1 MCPLNLQTTT
11 DLSKPV
17 NKNHTIIAL
26 KGSLSRIT
34 IPFFLAI
41 AALFGLQSC
50 QDNNFVGSSFI
61 PDSRNVVVDTIF
73 IDNFQPT
80 NLKSFTGNLT
90 RFTAG
95 RYTDELFGT
104 IESTAYLKPGLISDT
119 VAISSSQEFY
129 LRLKATDFYGDTTSV
144 ALLELHLIDQRWRAS
159 LINADTSLSTSFFQE
174 GTVSF
179 SVGMEQ
185 DSVDV
190 RLPQSWVDRY
200 MDIFESEDRQER
212 LLNEEFGFAIR
223 PANGFDQLLVG
234 FRTGPLG
241 ARLIVKDLDLG
252 DGSPLDENGDG
263 DGEEEEEEENTDLMI
278 PLRGWA
284 FNALQ
289 TITPPELADVLP
301 IYNTFQ
307 NAVRIGVDLS
317 EYLDKNVSR
326 VELVLYEDSLAL
338 NASLPTNHTRLRTD
352 RLALY
357 QLTDFDRDFLVIGTP
372 TFATENRG
380 NQDRSFRVSLTD
392 TIRRLMIGGI
402 LSGDFYLTSQFNN
415 GLLFPYALVHP
426 DNEEQINRRPILIVT
441 YLKAE
446 VN

>member
-1 MCPLNLQTTT
+1 MYPQNLQTST
-11 DLSKPV
+11 DLSNRENNESPSKAFPV
-17 NKNHTIIAL
+17 NF
-26 KGSLSRIT
+26 SRIT
-34 IPFFLAI
+34 ILFFLVI
-41 AALFGLQSC
+41 AALLGLQSC

-73 IDNFQPT
+73 ITDFQPT

-95 RYTDELFGT
+95 RYRDELFGT
-104 IESTAYLKPGLISDT
+104 IESTAYVKPGLISDT
-119 VAISSSQEFY
+119 VAISNAQEFY
-129 LRLKATDFYGDTTSV
+129 LRLRATDFYGDTTAV
-144 ALLELHLIDQRWRAS
+144 ASLELHLIDNRWRAS
-159 LINADTSLSTSFFQE
+159 LINADTTLSTSLFQE
-174 GTVSF
+174 GAVPF
-179 SVGMEQ
+179 SVSMEQ

-200 MDIFESEDRQER
+200 IDIFESDNRQER
-212 LLNEEFGFAIR
+212 LLNEEFGFAIK
-223 PANGFDQLLVG
+223 PVNGFDQLLVG

-252 DGSPLDENGDG
+252 GGTLLDENG
-263 DGEEEEEEENTDLMI
+263 EEEEENTDIMI

-284 FNALQ
+284 FNVLQ
-289 TITPPELADVLP
+289 TNTPAQLNEVLP
-301 IYNTFQ
+301 VYNTFQ
-307 NAVRIGVDLS
+307 NAVRIGVDLK
-317 EYLDKNVSR
+317 EYLNKNVTR
-326 VELVLYEDSLAL
+326 VELVMYEDSLAL
-338 NASLPTNHTRLRTD
+338 NSTLPTHHKRLRTD

-357 QLTDFDRDFLVIGTP
+357 QLSDFDRDFLVIATP

-426 DNEEQINRRPILIVT
+426 ENDQQIDRRPKLIIT